1 MPGQDKLFLAA
12 SIDSS
17 DALTELFDFVW
28 PTAVG
33 IWNLQWQA
41 KGFVAQLPS
50 LSVTELDARFVPG
63 SGIQGANI
71 KRLATETTW
80 AQMQQWFAR
89 LLLSESCALFE
100 GWIEAALDELKIP
113 QAIRQ
118 IRRNHPIDKELQF
131 PSTRNA
137 SGVCTNGLTFA
148 LDRVRGAT
156 GSKLIQTCFHPTQL
170 QNKKLSLTVIEDLLI
185 CYRAFKDVRND
196 FTHHGGR
203 ASQKAAQSYIEYSA
217 LTASLMNVKEKPALP
232 SVVAGDPI
240 QLSLRGVVGF
250 SDVVIRLIATLDFAL
265 SDSSYAEE
273 LLKKRWIA
281 SHKGM
286 VTVKA
291 NARAREVQLIK
302 LIKQCGLPRP
312 VDMTTLYT
320 HLRSQ
325 KLAV

>member
-265 SDSSYAEE
+265 SDSSYAES
-273 LLKKRWIA
+273 L
-281 SHKGM
+281 HFF
-286 VTVKA
+286 TV
-291 NARAREVQLIK
+291 
-302 LIKQCGLPRP
+302 PF
-312 VDMTTLYT
+312 
-320 HLRSQ
+320 
-325 KLAV
+325 